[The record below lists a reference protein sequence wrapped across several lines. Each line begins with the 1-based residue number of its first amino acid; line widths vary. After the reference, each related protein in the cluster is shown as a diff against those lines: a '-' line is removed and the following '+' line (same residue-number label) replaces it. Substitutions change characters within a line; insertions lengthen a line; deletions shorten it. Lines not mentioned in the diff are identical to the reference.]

1 MELAQ
6 VSAKDAMAL
15 RNRTGLGIMD
25 CKQALAEANGD
36 MKKAEE
42 ILSEKLKGKMD
53 TRTDRAAGEG
63 RVAACID
70 GSRASIVEIRAE
82 TDFTS
87 RNDEFKAMADAVA
100 TCAAHGAAGAVAVT
114 PEITKLVDG
123 VRIKTGENISFA
135 RGAAFSGGSFAT
147 YVHFDGKTG
156 SLVQFSGPVPA
167 EVGKGICQHV
177 VAHVPVPQS
186 VDAADMPAD
195 VVAKA
200 KAAAVKEAQDSGKP
214 AQIAEKMAEGKMRK
228 FFEENTL
235 LQQNYVVDTA
245 KKVKDLLPAGVKVL
259 AFARIRVGADEMIHA
274 VAKG

>member
-100 TCAAHGAAGAVAVT
+100 TCAATWSAMPVMSWLRSRCT
-114 PEITKLVDG
+114 PVMALRTCSAWPIRLSRCAERSSSRLRMRT
-123 VRIKTGENISFA
+123 
-135 RGAAFSGGSFAT
+135 
-147 YVHFDGKTG
+147 
-156 SLVQFSGPVPA
+156 SLS
-167 EVGKGICQHV
+167 
-177 VAHVPVPQS
+177 
-186 VDAADMPAD
+186 
-195 VVAKA
+195 
-200 KAAAVKEAQDSGKP
+200 
-214 AQIAEKMAEGKMRK
+214 
-228 FFEENTL
+228 
-235 LQQNYVVDTA
+235 
-245 KKVKDLLPAGVKVL
+245 
-259 AFARIRVGADEMIHA
+259 
-274 VAKG
+274 